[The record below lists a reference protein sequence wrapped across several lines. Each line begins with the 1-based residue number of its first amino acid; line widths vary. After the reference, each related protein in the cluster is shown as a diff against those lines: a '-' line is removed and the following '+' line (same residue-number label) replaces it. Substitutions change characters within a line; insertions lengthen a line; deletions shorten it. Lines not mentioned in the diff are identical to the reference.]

1 MNSLLNK
8 TREILMKKL
17 FIATLLTLTSAA
29 FAGDAA
35 KLTHVGFS
43 ADGAQYAFMQSG
55 VTDGS
60 GQAYA
65 KIRFLDTVK
74 NSYSASAIEVFETE
88 EEANNN
94 SILTLPSDMEAKALK
109 AAATTMKR
117 LGISSSNKGEVVISR
132 KITDLEAAKLK
143 EATFSLYPIIA
154 GLTSD
159 TYKVKMTISKATP
172 GAGVFCMMEG
182 DAKKL
187 KVEIL
192 DLQTK
197 KTKILQDDKVLPASR
212 GCVHSYSLEDVIV
225 FQPDQSSTLAVKVV
239 TLIRIGLPGFEGED
253 VRYMAVSGSLKIA
266 K

>member
-1 MNSLLNK
+1 
-8 TREILMKKL
+8 MKKI

-35 KLTHVGFS
+35 KLTHIGFS

-55 VTDGS
+55 VSDGS

-74 NSYSASAIEVFETE
+74 NSYSASAVEVFETE
-88 EEANNN
+88 EEANDET
-94 SILTLPSDMEAKALK
+94 IVTLPSEIEARALK
-109 AAATTMKR
+109 AAAATLKK
-117 LGISSSNKGEVVISR
+117 LGISSENKGEVVISR
-132 KITDLEAAKLK
+132 KITDIEAAKLK

-154 GLTSD
+154 GLSSD
-159 TYKVKMTISKATP
+159 TYKVKMTVSKATP
-172 GAGVFCMMEG
+172 GAGVYCIMEG

-187 KVEIL
+187 KIEVL

-197 KTKILQDDKVLPASR
+197 KTKVLQDDKALPTSR
-212 GCVHSYSLEDVIV
+212 GCVHSYALEDVVV
-225 FQPDQSSTLAVKVV
+225 FQPDQSSDLAAKVV

-253 VRYMAVSGSLKIA
+253 VRYMAVSGSLKTA
-266 K
+266 E